1 MGLSSDEA
9 WLCMPCPVAST
20 GYILCDDCGT
30 AKDWK
35 DWRFKCGNE
44 NHKFYE
50 YPAEDLDFIHALG
63 SAMSL
68 KAHSPEKRRVVMKI
82 INKISGSQ
90 C

>member
-68 KAHSPEKRRVVMKI
+68 KAHMLRELETHGLVV
-82 INKISGSQ
+82 GQ
-90 C
+90 CFICCT